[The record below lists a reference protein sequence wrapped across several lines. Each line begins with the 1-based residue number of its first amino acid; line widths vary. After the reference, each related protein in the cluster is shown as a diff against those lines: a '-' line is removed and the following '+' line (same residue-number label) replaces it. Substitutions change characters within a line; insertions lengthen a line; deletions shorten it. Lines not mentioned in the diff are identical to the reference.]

1 MGRSPRFLV
10 AVAAACVA
18 AFVALMALAYWVPGA
33 EWLDGAA
40 LDGFGALQGH
50 GLDDVATAIAH
61 SFNPFPYSI
70 AVLAVIVFAL
80 VKRDARTAAATTLIL
95 VGANVSSQ
103 LLKPALAHH
112 RELIYTDGH
121 LSQVASAAYPS
132 GHATAAM
139 SLALA
144 VLLVA
149 PRARRPL
156 VATLGALTTIAVSF
170 SIVMLGWHFP
180 SDIVGGYLVATVWC
194 LLPVAALRAVN
205 ARWPDRGTV
214 REAARDK
221 MPTAAPSPAS
231 IARVALAVTAVVGL
245 VAASRADALAGFAE
259 RHTAFVAVAGAI
271 ALSAALLLA
280 AVASIS
286 NAPRGSR

>member
-1 MGRSPRFLV
+1 MPRSPRFLV
-10 AVAAACVA
+10 ALAAGCVA
-18 AFVALMALAYWVPGA
+18 VFGALLALAYWVPGA

-50 GLDDVATAIAH
+50 GLDGIATTIAH
-61 SFNPFPYSI
+61 SFNPFPY
-70 AVLAVIVFAL
+70 AIVAIGVMAFAFL
-80 VKRDARTAAATTLIL
+80 KRDARTAAAATLIL

-103 LLKPALAHH
+103 VLKPLLAHP
-112 RELIYTDGH
+112 REFVYSNGH
-121 LSQVASAAYPS
+121 VSDVAGAAYPS

-156 VATLGALTTIAVSF
+156 VATLGALVTIAVSF

-205 ARWPDRGTV
+205 ARWPERGTV
-214 REAARDK
+214 REAAREA
-221 MPTAAPSPAS
+221 MPTAAPSPAA
-231 IARVALAVTAVVGL
+231 IARVALAVTALASL
-245 VAASRADALAGFAE
+245 VAAGKADALAGFAE
-259 RHTAFVAVAGAI
+259 RHTAFVAVACAI
-271 ALSAALLLA
+271 AVSAAVLLA

-286 NAPRGSR
+286 NSPRSSR